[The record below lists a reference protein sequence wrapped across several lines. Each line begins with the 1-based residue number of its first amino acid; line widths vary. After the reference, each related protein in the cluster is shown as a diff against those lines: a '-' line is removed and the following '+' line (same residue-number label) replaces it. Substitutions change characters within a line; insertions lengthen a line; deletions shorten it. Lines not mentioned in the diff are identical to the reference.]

1 MLSATYQPPT
11 ISQPGTR
18 LLADPTAPKATAP
31 GPRYPQPYTEAPTP
45 PTHSIHSHQA
55 LQTSQEANQAKK
67 ESHQQSGIIFTLLTS
82 MTHICN
88 TIDSQ
93 VLDKAQR
100 SINNIQVRVLTKAAS
115 RCSRAA
121 PFRTAAMA
129 SEGSMVP
136 LKMEESKVHGCSI

>member
-1 MLSATYQPPT
+1 MLSATYQHPT

-31 GPRYPQPYTEAPTP
+31 GPQYLQPYTEVPTL
-45 PTHSIHSHQA
+45 PTHSIHSHRA
-55 LQTSQEANQAKK
+55 LQTSQEANEAKK
-67 ESHQQSGIIFTLLTS
+67 ESHQQSGTS

-100 SINNIQVRVLTKAAS
+100 SINNIQVRVLIKVAS

-121 PFRTAAMA
+121 PFRTVAMA